1 MDSAHVPAGTIV
13 VGIDGSP
20 DAERALDWGITQA
33 ALERRPL
40 TLLHAVQASGFPAA
54 GTFVAA
60 GVDYGHL
67 LGVLREAGQGLL
79 ADARARALAQEP
91 GLEVLE
97 VLSSSDARN
106 ELLALS
112 HRASLLVVG
121 SRGRGPV
128 SSLLLGSV
136 SVSVSKHAS
145 CPVVVCRPA
154 PTAGEP
160 GRGIVVG
167 VDGTERCL
175 PAIDFAFRM
184 AALRGS
190 PLTVMHSYWDAR
202 SVSKPEPSP
211 GDVEDLRAMLSESI
225 SGMAEKFPDVVVDLR
240 LRHGFADR
248 NLVDASRDHA
258 LLVLAH
264 RPLTALDD
272 LVYGSVAAA
281 VVEHARCPVAVVPAA
296 PDTPA

>member
-20 DAERALDWGITQA
+20 DADRALDWGSTQA

-40 TLLHAVQASGFPAA
+40 TLLHAVQASGFPAS

-60 GVDYGHL
+60 GMDYGHL

-106 ELLALS
+106 ELLSLS
-112 HRASLLVVG
+112 HRASLVVVG

-154 PTAGEP
+154 PTADGEP
-160 GRGIVVG
+160 GQGIVVG

-184 AALRGS
+184 AALRRS
-190 PLTVMHSYWDAR
+190 PLTVLHSYWDAR
-202 SVSKPEPSP
+202 SVAHVDPSP
-211 GDVEDLRAMLSESI
+211 GDVEDLRALLSESI

-264 RPLTALDD
+264 RPLSPLDD

-296 PDTPA
+296 PA

>member
-1 MDSAHVPAGTIV
+1 MDSAQVPAGTIV

-20 DAERALDWGITQA
+20 DADRALDWGSTQA

-40 TLLHAVQASGFPAA
+40 TLLHAVQASGFPAS

-60 GVDYGHL
+60 GMDYGHL

-106 ELLALS
+106 ELLSLS
-112 HRASLLVVG
+112 HRASLVVVG

-154 PTAGEP
+154 PTADGEP
-160 GRGIVVG
+160 GQGIVV
-167 VDGTERCL
+167 VQ
-175 PAIDFAFRM
+175 
-184 AALRGS
+184 
-190 PLTVMHSYWDAR
+190 
-202 SVSKPEPSP
+202 PS
-211 GDVEDLRAMLSESI
+211 EDSS
-225 SGMAEKFPDVVVDLR
+225 DR
-240 LRHGFADR
+240 LRIRG
-248 NLVDASRDHA
+248 
-258 LLVLAH
+258 
-264 RPLTALDD
+264 
-272 LVYGSVAAA
+272 
-281 VVEHARCPVAVVPAA
+281 
-296 PDTPA
+296 